1 MKHYV
6 VNTTAC
12 ADRMPIAPITLKSDD
27 TNTTGSQDKH

>member
-12 ADRMPIAPITLKSDD
+12 ADRMSDVRSTFEAIKQD
-27 TNTTGSQDKH
+27 TTSSLD